1 MTAPRSEPLHHAPA
15 LTVMRGVAALIILN
29 LHAWRWTAPPEI
41 GEPPA
46 LHYLVSTRYIAMP
59 LFFVL
64 SGWVIHYNFSRY
76 LPATGEFALRRE
88 AMNYLKFFAKRLV
101 RLYPLYI
108 VLFGF
113 ICYVDDRLF
122 TPPAHWHVFWRYV
135 TLTHSWTFLMIH
147 DLPSFHSTFSLSW
160 SISTELALYLS
171 YPVLGFIALR
181 LRDGKRVAM
190 AMAGTLAIAVTMA
203 ELAVHYRFQFARLVL
218 PDPDERLVN
227 LFADWFLYCSPW
239 MKVWDFAIGI
249 LLAQFV
255 AVAGRGSVDRLSA
268 PFLHLASVVLLVGLF
283 VGLAYDDLAWSDA
296 AISALYQ
303 SFAFTPFIAL
313 VLLTAFYREDLY
325 ANSVLLTIGTI
336 SYSLYLVHY
345 CVAVGVWR
353 SESWP
358 EWVAQALLLIG
369 CSVIAAVATYSWI
382 EAPFVRLGRK
392 IRLMPL
398 PESTDRS

>member
-1 MTAPRSEPLHHAPA
+1 
-15 LTVMRGVAALIILN
+15 MRGVAALMILN
-29 LHAWRWTAPPEI
+29 LHAWRWTALPEI
-41 GEPPA
+41 GEPPL
-46 LHYLVSTRYIAMP
+46 LHLLVSMRYVAMP

-64 SGWVIHYNFSRY
+64 SGWVIHYNFARY
-76 LPATGEFALRRE
+76 LPTKAEFAARRE
-88 AMNYLKFFAKRLV
+88 ATNYLKFFAKRLL

-113 ICYVDDRLF
+113 VCYVDDRLF
-122 TPPAHWHVFWRYV
+122 TPHFDWHAFWRYL
-135 TLTHSWTFLMIH
+135 TLTHAWTFVMVR
-147 DLPSFHSTFSLSW
+147 DLPTFHSTFSLSW

-190 AMAGTLAIAVTMA
+190 AMACTMAIAVTLA
-203 ELAVHYRFQFARLVL
+203 EVAVHYRFQVARLVL
-218 PDPDERLVN
+218 PDPNAQLVD
-227 LFADWFLYCSPW
+227 LFAAWFLYCSPW
-239 MKVWDFAIGI
+239 MKVWDFMIGI
-249 LLAQFV
+249 LLAQF
-255 AVAGRGSVDRLSA
+255 AGIAGSRSVDRLSA
-268 PFLHLASVVLLVGLF
+268 PYLHLACVLLLAGLF
-283 VGLAYDDLAWSDA
+283 IALTYDDLAWSDA

-345 CVAVGVWR
+345 CVAVIVWR
-353 SESWP
+353 PESWP

-369 CSVIAAVATYSWI
+369 CSVIAAVVTYSWI
-382 EAPFVRLGRK
+382 EAPFVRLGRR
-392 IRLMPL
+392 IRLTPL
-398 PESTDRS
+398 PPSTPAGPQATDRS

>member
-1 MTAPRSEPLHHAPA
+1 MA
-15 LTVMRGVAALIILN
+15 
-29 LHAWRWTAPPEI
+29 
-41 GEPPA
+41 
-46 LHYLVSTRYIAMP
+46 TRRRP
-59 LFFVL
+59 FVC
-64 SGWVIHYNFSRY
+64 SAQG
-76 LPATGEFALRRE
+76 AT
-88 AMNYLKFFAKRLV
+88 
-101 RLYPLYI
+101 
-108 VLFGF
+108 
-113 ICYVDDRLF
+113 
-122 TPPAHWHVFWRYV
+122 
-135 TLTHSWTFLMIH
+135 SH
-147 DLPSFHSTFSLSW
+147 D
-160 SISTELALYLS
+160 
-171 YPVLGFIALR
+171 
-181 LRDGKRVAM
+181 
-190 AMAGTLAIAVTMA
+190 
-203 ELAVHYRFQFARLVL
+203 
-218 PDPDERLVN
+218 
-227 LFADWFLYCSPW
+227 
-239 MKVWDFAIGI
+239 
-249 LLAQFV
+249 FV
-255 AVAGRGSVDRLSA
+255 AVAGRASVDRLSA
-268 PFLHLASVVLLVGLF
+268 PFLHLASVLLLVGLF
-283 VGLAYDDLAWSDA
+283 AGLAYDDLAWSDA